1 MKKVLVLLLLFV
13 LASCNKKDVVFTET
27 FKDFPDKRWALN
39 DTKTFKIDI
48 KEDVKDAGLYLHFSH
63 VFEPQYKEV
72 PVAAVLQA
80 PDGKQEHVL
89 LNLKLEDAKGNSL
102 SDCAGDVC
110 DFIMPVKEHLNFV
123 KGEYKLVILNK
134 FNGDYIPNV
143 LALGVS
149 IEKEN

>member
-1 MKKVLVLLLLFV
+1 MNKILVLLLLVV

-27 FKDFPDKRWALN
+27 EKNFPDNRWALN
-39 DTKTFKIDI
+39 DTKIFNISI
-48 KEDVKDAGLYLHFSH
+48 KEDVQDAGVYLHFSH

-72 PVAAVLQA
+72 PVAAVLQD
-80 PDGKQEHVL
+80 PGGKQEHVL
-89 LNLKLEDAKGNSL
+89 LNLKLEDARGNSL
-102 SDCAGDVC
+102 SDCTGDIC
-110 DFIMPVKEHLNFV
+110 EFIIPVKEHLNLV

-134 FNGDYIPNV
+134 FNGEYIPNV